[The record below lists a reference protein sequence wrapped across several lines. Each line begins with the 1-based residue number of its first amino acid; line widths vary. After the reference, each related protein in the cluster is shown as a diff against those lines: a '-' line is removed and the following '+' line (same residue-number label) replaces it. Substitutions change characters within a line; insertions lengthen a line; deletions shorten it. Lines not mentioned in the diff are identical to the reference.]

1 MTNWLSFTFSFAI
14 VLALLGGLLFMLKK
28 MQNGNLLGMGQRRI
42 RVIET
47 LSTGPRQKLILMH
60 VNNKEILIG
69 VTAQNMSTLA
79 SFDLPEEEP
88 DIDTESA
95 KPDSDSNMTASSP
108 LAQRFADLLK
118 SVTNS
123 SANKNGK

>member
-1 MTNWLSFTFSFAI
+1 
-14 VLALLGGLLFMLKK
+14 MLKK

-88 DIDTESA
+88 DNDTESA

>member
-28 MQNGNLLGMGQRRI
+28 TQNGNLLGMGQRRI

-47 LSTGPRQKLILMH
+47 LSTGTRQKIILMR

-69 VTAQNMSTLA
+69 VTVQNMSTLA
-79 SFDLPEEEP
+79 SFDVPEEES
-88 DIDTESA
+88 DIDIESA
-95 KPDSDSNMTASSP
+95 SDADSAITASSP

-118 SVTNS
+118 SVTNG

>member
-42 RVIET
+42 RVLES
-47 LSTGPRQKLILMH
+47 LSTGPRQKIILLR
-60 VNNKEILIG
+60 VNNQEILVG
-69 VTAQNMSTLA
+69 VTVQNMNTLA
-79 SFDLPEEEP
+79 TFEISEEEL
-88 DIDTESA
+88 DIDTAAS
-95 KPDSDSNMTASSP
+95 DSDNTITASSP

-118 SVTNS
+118 SVTNG

>member
-14 VLALLGGLLFMLKK
+14 VLALLGGLLFILKK
-28 MQNGNLLGMGQRRI
+28 MQNGNLLGMTQRKI
-42 RVIET
+42 RVLET
-47 LSTGPRQKLILMH
+47 LSTGPRQKIILLR
-60 VNNKEILIG
+60 VNNKEILVG
-69 VTAQNMSTLA
+69 LTVQNMNTLA
-79 SFDLPEEEP
+79 TFDVSDDDFETDSAAP
-88 DIDTESA
+88 DTPSTITS
-95 KPDSDSNMTASSP
+95 SSP